1 MRSQKI
7 PLGKICYQTR
17 DDVQLRTYV
26 LMTRDRKSWNSF
38 VQGANEYGIQPRK
51 YEDFLDLY
59 QDVRVNG
66 IKEPIRVQKIGDKY
80 YIENGAHRVSIARA
94 LGHPTIEAFVVS
106 QRDMPSVF
114 LASLRSTVIPSDPS
128 DPRTLKIFKYL
139 SQEVIEKI
147 TSLTVH
153 TDVTPIPMKGTA
165 ILWPTSRHLW
175 DQIIED
181 IKKFHVIDET
191 SVLQTTSEEE
201 MKSLTV
207 ELYKS
212 DDVADWKVE
221 AKFPHFMSTNPI
233 EYLAVYF
240 TIDDTRHRIKNKTGN
255 EISMAIE
262 DLKSYVRNKYRDEI
276 ARVHRTIDGQ
286 PDLIIHAGDNEYQT
300 TEIRKTVEKFKEKSK

>member
-38 VQGANEYGIQPRK
+38 IQGANEYGIRPRQ

-59 QDVRVNG
+59 QNVRVNG
-66 IKEPIRVQKIGDKY
+66 IKEPIRVQKIGEKY
-80 YIENGAHRVSIARA
+80 YIEDGAHRVAIARS

-106 QRDMPSVF
+106 DCGMPSVF
-114 LASLRSTVIPSDPS
+114 LASLKSTIIPSDPQN
-128 DPRTLKIFKYL
+128 PRTLMIFKYL
-139 SQEVIEKI
+139 SKEVIDKI
-147 TSLTVH
+147 TNLTVD

-165 ILWPTSRHLW
+165 ILWPTCRHLW
-175 DQIIED
+175 DQIVED
-181 IKKFHVIDET
+181 IKKFHVIDAT
-191 SVLQTTSEEE
+191 SVLQVTSEEE

-221 AKFPHFMSTNPI
+221 AKFPYFMSRNPI

-240 TIDDTRHRIKNKTGN
+240 TIDDARHRIKNKTGN

-262 DLKSYVRNKYRDEI
+262 DLKSYVRKKYRGAVPDYPSS
-276 ARVHRTIDGQ
+276 GQ

-300 TEIRKTVEKFKEKSK
+300 TEIRNTVEKFKEKSK